1 VLPFWIEHLGTQH
14 LFGQLDSVEL
24 RTGITL
30 AGVVALRMLGLFM
43 ILPVF
48 MLLARDMPGFSPA
61 MAGLAVGIYG
71 LTQAVLQQ
79 PFGKLSD
86 RFGRRPVMLAGLAL
100 FATGG
105 VVAAN
110 ADSMGLLIVG
120 RALQGCGAIAGVA
133 LAFAADHTRVQNRSV
148 IMAIIGMGIGASFLL
163 SMMISVPLS
172 TLLGLSGLFWLTA
185 AMGVL
190 GMLLVFSLP
199 AAQVRSEEVLQEP
212 GHSATVWPFAL
223 SVCLLHAVM
232 TLLFVVLPG
241 MLVGQFGFELEYHW
255 RIYVPSMLGS
265 VVLVFPLLRRISA
278 RKQENRALPSAFMVL
293 AVSLGLISL
302 GGSLFAIIGFSLS
315 FFLAF
320 NLLEAAMPSM
330 VSQMTGSSGR
340 GQKMGLYTTFQFLGA
355 FFGGLGGGWLLGFSG
370 DVVTLSVA
378 GLLCALW
385 AIVMKLWLP
394 PVDMRQ
400 QT

>member
-1 VLPFWIEHLGTQH
+1 M
-14 LFGQLDSVEL
+14 FGQLDSVEL
-24 RTGITL
+24 RTGLTL
-30 AGVVALRMLGLFM
+30 AGVVAFRMLGLFM

-48 MLLARDMPGFSPA
+48 MLLAADMPGFTPA
-61 MAGLAVGIYG
+61 KAGLAVGIYG
-71 LTQAVLQQ
+71 LTQAILQQ
-79 PFGKLSD
+79 PFGRLSD

-100 FATGG
+100 FAAGG
-105 VVAAN
+105 VVAAF
-110 ADSMGLLIVG
+110 ADSMGMLIAG

-133 LAFAADHTRVQNRSV
+133 LAFAADHTRPQNRSV

-163 SMMISVPLS
+163 SMMIAVPLS
-172 TLLGLSGLFWLTA
+172 TLLGLNGLFWLTA
-185 AMGVL
+185 VMGIM

-199 AAQVRSEEVLQEP
+199 AAKVKKEEVLQESAQ
-212 GHSATVWPFAL
+212 SATIWPFAL

-241 MLVGQFGFELEYHW
+241 MLVSQFGFELEFHW
-255 RIYVPSMLGS
+255 RIYVPSMIGS
-265 VVLVFPLLRRISA
+265 VVLVFPLLRRIA
-278 RKQENRALPSAFMVL
+278 VRKQEHSAMPLAFLALGVA
-293 AVSLGLISL
+293 LGLMSL
-302 GGSLFAIIGFSLS
+302 SGSLAAVMLFALV

-330 VSQMTGSSGR
+330 VSQLTGTNGR

-355 FFGGLGGGWLLGFSG
+355 FLGGLGGGWLLGFSG

-378 GLLCALW
+378 GLFCALW
-385 AIVMKLWLP
+385 AIAMLLWLKP
-394 PVDMRQ
+394 IDNKQ

>member
-1 VLPFWIEHLGTQH
+1 M
-14 LFGQLDSVEL
+14 FGQLDSVEL
-24 RTGITL
+24 RTGLTL
-30 AGVVALRMLGLFM
+30 ASVIAFRMLGLFM

-48 MLLARDMPGFSPA
+48 MLLAADMPGFSPV

-100 FATGG
+100 FAAGG
-105 VVAAN
+105 VLAAL
-110 ADSMGLLIVG
+110 ADSMGMLIAG

-133 LAFAADHTRVQNRSV
+133 LAFAADHTRAQNRSV

-163 SMMISVPLS
+163 SMMIAVPLS
-172 TLLGLSGLFWLTA
+172 TLLGLNGLFWLTA
-185 AMGVL
+185 ILGVM
-190 GMLLVFSLP
+190 GMLLVLSLP
-199 AAQVRSEEVLQEP
+199 AAVITKEEPLQEN
-212 GHSATVWPFAL
+212 GSSSTVWLFAL
-223 SVCLLHAVM
+223 SVFLLHAVM

-241 MLVGQFGFELEYHW
+241 MLVNQLGFELEYHW

-265 VVLVFPLLRRISA
+265 VVLVFPLLRRIA
-278 RKQENRALPSAFMVL
+278 ANNRQRNAMPLAFLVL
-293 AVSLGLISL
+293 GVALGLMSL
-302 GGSLFAIIGFSLS
+302 GGSLIAIGMFAMV

-320 NLLEAAMPSM
+320 NLLEAAMPSA
-330 VSQMTGSSGR
+330 VSELTGSNGR
-340 GQKMGLYTTFQFLGA
+340 GRKMGLYTTFQFLGA
-355 FFGGLGGGWLLGFSG
+355 FAGGLGGGWLLGLSG

-378 GLLCALW
+378 GLICALW
-385 AIVMKLWLP
+385 AIAMLVWLKHA
-394 PVDMRQ
+394 DYRQ

>member
-1 VLPFWIEHLGTQH
+1 M
-14 LFGQLDSVEL
+14 FGQLDSVEL
-24 RTGITL
+24 RTGLTL
-30 AGVVALRMLGLFM
+30 AGVVAFRMLGLFM

-48 MLLARDMPGFSPA
+48 MLLAADMPGFSPA
-61 MAGLAVGIYG
+61 KAGLAVGIYG
-71 LTQAVLQQ
+71 LTQAILQQ
-79 PFGKLSD
+79 PFGRLSD

-100 FATGG
+100 FAAGG
-105 VVAAN
+105 VVAAF
-110 ADSMGLLIVG
+110 ADSMGMLIAG

-133 LAFAADHTRVQNRSV
+133 LAFAADHTRAQNRSV

-163 SMMISVPLS
+163 SMMIAVPLS

-185 AMGVL
+185 VMGIM

-199 AAQVRSEEVLQEP
+199 AAQVKKEEVLQES
-212 GHSATVWPFAL
+212 GHSATIWPFAL

-241 MLVGQFGFELEYHW
+241 MLVSQFGFELEYHW

-265 VVLVFPLLRRISA
+265 VVLVFPLLRRIAA
-278 RKQENRALPSAFMVL
+278 RKQERSALPLAFL
-293 AVSLGLISL
+293 ALGGAMGLMSL
-302 GGSLFAIIGFSLS
+302 GGSLAAVMLFALV

-320 NLLEAAMPSM
+320 NLLEAAMPSV
-330 VSQMTGSSGR
+330 VSQLTGSSGR

-355 FFGGLGGGWLLGFSG
+355 FIGGLGGGWLLGLSG

-385 AIVMKLWLP
+385 AIAMLLWLKP
-394 PVDMRQ
+394 IDNKQ

>member
-1 VLPFWIEHLGTQH
+1 M
-14 LFGQLDSVEL
+14 FGQLNPTEL
-24 RTGITL
+24 RTGLTL
-30 AGVVALRMLGLFM
+30 AGVVAFRMLGLFM

-48 MLLARDMPGFSPA
+48 MLLAAEMPGFSPA
-61 MAGLAVGIYG
+61 KAGLAVGIYG
-71 LTQAVLQQ
+71 LTQAALQQ

-86 RFGRRPVMLAGLAL
+86 RFGRRRVMLAGLAL
-100 FATGG
+100 FAAGG
-105 VVAAN
+105 VVAAM
-110 ADSMGLLIVG
+110 ADSMGMLIAG

-148 IMAIIGMGIGASFLL
+148 IMAVIGMAIGASFLL
-163 SMMISVPLS
+163 SMMIAVPLS

-185 AMGVL
+185 AMGIM

-199 AAQVRSEEVLQEP
+199 AAQLVEEERLQEP
-212 GHSATVWPFAL
+212 GHSATVWPFAV

-241 MLVGQFGFELEYHW
+241 MLVGQFSFELEYHW

-265 VVLVFPLLRRISA
+265 VIFVFPLLRRIA
-278 RKQENRALPSAFMVL
+278 NRKQEYSALPLAFLVL
-293 AVSLGLISL
+293 GAALGLISL
-302 GGSLFAIIGFSLS
+302 GSSLTAMMLFAMA

-330 VSQMTGSSGR
+330 VSQLTGSNGR
-340 GQKMGLYTTFQFLGA
+340 GRKMGLYTTFQFLGA
-355 FFGGLGGGWLLGFSG
+355 FLGGLGGGWLLGFSG
-370 DVVTLSVA
+370 EVVTLSVA
-378 GLLCALW
+378 GSFCALW
-385 AIVMKLWLP
+385 AVVMLLWLR
-394 PVDMRQ
+394 PVDNGQ